1 MKDEEKK
8 YLLEV
13 FPIHKGRTLRGETLA
28 VYYETERI
36 LKQKDSIQKRDCS
49 CQYRQLA
56 EQVNKS
62 YDNWFRN
69 LDGKE

>member
-1 MKDEEKK
+1 MKDEQIK

-36 LKQKDSIQKRDCS
+36 LKQKDTIQKRDCS

-56 EQVNKS
+56 DNVNKS
-62 YDNWFRN
+62 YDNWLRN
-69 LDGKE
+69 FNEKE